1 MRQRWSIRIILIAVL
16 LFATVTDVKA
26 AEDKTIRL
34 ATVQWEPY
42 YGSELKNQGYISELT
57 RTVFERAGYDVEIRF
72 MPWKRAIH
80 DTKNGYYDGLMGL
93 YHTKERAEWLDY
105 SESIAAIR
113 IVFFSRKGRDIS
125 YSSLTDLKSYKIG
138 IEREFAY
145 TKAFD
150 SADFLNKEPVREGI
164 LNYRK
169 LVKGRIDLVA
179 ASETVFLHMVNSEG
193 ENASEELQVIEPPL
207 TVSRIYNGITRKKED
222 HEKIVSDF
230 NRALRQIKQDG
241 TFAGILKKHGF

>member
-1 MRQRWSIRIILIAVL
+1 MKQRWGIRVLLIAVL
-16 LFATVTDVKA
+16 FFAAVPL
-26 AEDKTIRL
+26 AEGTADKTIQL

-42 YGSELKNQGYISELT
+42 YGPELKNKGYISEIT

-93 YHTKERAEWLDY
+93 YHTKERADWLAY

-113 IVFFSRKGRDIS
+113 IVFFAEKGRDIS
-125 YSSLTDLKSYKIG
+125 YSSLTDLKPYKIG

-150 SADFLNKEPVREGI
+150 SADFLKKEPVREGI

-179 ASETVFLHMVNSEG
+179 ASEKVFLHMVNSQE
-193 ENASEELQVIEPPL
+193 ENAAENLQVIEPPL
-207 TVSRIYNGITRKKED
+207 TTSRIYNGITRKKEG
-222 HEKIVSDF
+222 HEKIVADF
-230 NRALRQIKQDG
+230 NRALREIKQDG